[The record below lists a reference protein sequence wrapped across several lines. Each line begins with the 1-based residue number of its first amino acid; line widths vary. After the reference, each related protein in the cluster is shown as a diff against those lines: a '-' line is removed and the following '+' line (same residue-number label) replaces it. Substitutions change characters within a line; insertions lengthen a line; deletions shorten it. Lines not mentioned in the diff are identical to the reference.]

1 MGKSMTLQEQIKK
14 DLMAAMKA
22 KDETQKSSLRVVMGE
37 FGRMQSKTLTDDE
50 VISVI
55 KKLIKA
61 EKEVLAQKNDDTS
74 PFIETIEHYLP
85 QMVSDAEVKAWIA
98 ANIDFSQHKNK
109 MQAMGSIMKHFG
121 ATADGNRVKAILQA
135 L

>member
-1 MGKSMTLQEQIKK
+1 MTLQEQIKK

-22 KDETQKSSLRVVMGE
+22 QDETQKNTLRVVMGE
-37 FGRMQSKTLTDDE
+37 FGRLARKTLTDDE
-50 VISVI
+50 VVHVI

-61 EKEVLAQKNDDTS
+61 EKEVLAQTGQPEDAS
-74 PFIETIEHYLP
+74 PFIEIIARYLP
-85 QMVSDAEVKAWIA
+85 RMASDSEIKIWIE
-98 ANIDFSQHKNK
+98 NNVDFSQYKNK

-121 ATADGNRVKAILQA
+121 ASADGNRVKAILQA

>member
-1 MGKSMTLQEQIKK
+1 MTLQEQIKK

-22 KDETQKSSLRVVMGE
+22 KDETQKDALRVVMGE
-37 FGRMQSKTLTDDE
+37 FGRLASKTLTDDE
-50 VISVI
+50 VTQVI

-61 EKEVLAQKNDDTS
+61 EKEVLAQTRQDTS
-74 PFIETIEHYLP
+74 PFIETIARYLP
-85 QMVSDAEVKAWIA
+85 RMASDDEIKAWIEI
-98 ANIDFSQHKNK
+98 NVDFSQYKNK

-121 ATADGNRVKAILQA
+121 ASADGNRVKTILQA